1 MPKVFTSKTQKL
13 GEIGENLACAF
24 LMKHG
29 FSIVERNFTISSGEI
44 DIIAKKKGIIHFVEV
59 KSASANFNHSV
70 TRATT
75 VDPMENMHPMKMKKF
90 LRVVQTY
97 LLNKDISEDFSIDL
111 AIVYIDEVK
120 KQGKVELFEN
130 IA

>member
-44 DIIAKKKGIIHFVEV
+44 DIIAKKKEVVHFIEV

-75 VDPMENMHPMKMKKF
+75 IDPVQNMHPIKMKKF
-90 LRVVQTY
+90 LKTAQIY
-97 LLNKDISEDFSIDL
+97 LLEKDIVEDFSIDL
-111 AIVYIDEVK
+111 ALVYIDEIK
-120 KQGKVELFEN
+120 KQGKVELFEA

>member
-1 MPKVFTSKTQKL
+1 MKFFTSKTQKL
-13 GEIGENLACAF
+13 GEIGENLTCAF

-29 FSIVERNFTISSGEI
+29 FSILERNFTITSGEI
-44 DIIAKKKGIIHFVEV
+44 DIIAKKKGIVHFVEV

-75 VDPMENMHPMKMKKF
+75 IDPVQNMHPVKMKKF
-90 LRVVQTY
+90 LKTVQIY
-97 LLNKDISEDFSIDL
+97 LLNKDISEGFSIDL
-111 AIVYIDEVK
+111 ALVYIDEVK

-130 IA
+130 IT

>member
-13 GEIGENLACAF
+13 GEIGENLVCVF

-29 FSIVERNFTISSGEI
+29 FSLIERNFTIVSGEI
-44 DIIAKKKGIIHFVEV
+44 DIIARKRGVIHFIEV

-75 VDPMENMHPMKMKKF
+75 IDPVSNMHPIKMKKF
-90 LRVVQTY
+90 IRTVQTY
-97 LLNKDISEDFSIDL
+97 ILNKDITEEFSIDL
-111 AIVYIDEVK
+111 ALVYIDEIK
-120 KQGKVELFEN
+120 KQGKVELFEA

>member
-1 MPKVFTSKTQKL
+1 MPKIFTSKTQKL

-29 FSIVERNFTISSGEI
+29 FSILERNFTITSGEI
-44 DIIAKKKGIIHFVEV
+44 DIIAKKKGVVHFIEV
-59 KSASANFNHSV
+59 KSASANFNQSV

-75 VDPMENMHPMKMKKF
+75 IDPVQNMHPMKMKKF
-90 LRVVQTY
+90 LKTVELYR
-97 LLNKDISEDFSIDL
+97 LWRNLDSDFSIDL

-120 KQGKVELFEN
+120 KQGKVGLFEN
-130 IA
+130 IS